1 MYNKLYE
8 YRNNN
13 ALVTA
18 DETISYGCLI
28 DEGEKFIKHLTGG
41 LCLLVT
47 SNNIATV
54 TAYISLF
61 EHNIPVMLLKDSDN
75 VESLFIIIERYKPEN
90 IVIHQ
95 KFLNN
100 DSLKELADK
109 VTMWIDDYCIIK
121 TNYEIDYSINDKLSV
136 LLTTSGSTGSSKFV
150 RLSKQNILAN
160 TASIVTYL
168 SISNDDRVITTLPFA
183 YSYGLSIIN
192 THLFAGASIVLSDY
206 SIIQK
211 EFWNIMRELKATT
224 FGGVPY
230 IYEMLH
236 RFRFANLDLSNI
248 KYITQAG
255 GKLSHALSEYFY
267 NECVKK
273 NILFYK
279 MYGQTEATARISY
292 LKPDDLYSKLDSI
305 GKAIPEGELYITS
318 DNNEVMKPFE
328 TGEIIYKGKN
338 VSLGYAETCYDLCKD
353 DDNNGILKTGDLG
366 YYDNDG
372 FFFITGRKNRFLKLF
387 GNRINLDE
395 VENILNN
402 KGIYCACAGSDD
414 KMIVYVE
421 QNNNVSDISQILKE
435 NIDINP
441 SGYKIEI
448 IDKIPRNSA
457 GKILYYKLGQ

>member
-13 ALVTA
+13 ALLTA
-18 DETISYGCLI
+18 DKTVSYGCLI
-28 DEGEKFIKHLTGG
+28 NEGEKFAKNLTGG
-41 LCLLVT
+41 LCLLIT

-54 TAYISLF
+54 TAYLSLF
-61 EHNIPVMLLKDSDN
+61 EHNIPMMLLKDSDN
-75 VESLFIIIERYKPEN
+75 IESLFLIIERYKPEN
-90 IVIHQ
+90 IIIHQ

-100 DSLKELADK
+100 NFLKRLVDN
-109 VTMWIDDYCIIK
+109 VTLWIDDYCIIK
-121 TNYEIDYSINDKLSV
+121 TNYEIDYFINSKLSV

-150 RLSKQNILAN
+150 RLSKQNVLSN
-160 TASIVTYL
+160 TESIVTYL
-168 SISNDDRVITTLPFA
+168 GISDNDRVITTLPFA

-211 EFWNIMRELKATT
+211 DFWNIMHKYKATT

-236 RFRFANLDLSNI
+236 RLRFANLDLQSI

-255 GKLSHALSEYFY
+255 GKLNHLLSEYYY

-292 LKPDDLYSKLDSI
+292 LEPNDLYSKLDSI
-305 GKAIPEGELYITS
+305 GKAIPGGELMIS
-318 DNNEVMKPFE
+318 NDNNELMRPFE

-353 DDNNGILKTGDLG
+353 DENNGILKTGDIG

-395 VENILNN
+395 VESILNN
-402 KGIYCACAGSDD
+402 RGIDCACVGSDD

-421 QNNNVSDISQILKE
+421 QNNKTSDINQILKE
-435 NIDINP
+435 NIDINY

-457 GKILYYKLGQ
+457 GKILYYKLG